1 MTTLGWL
8 MILGVLVL
16 GAAIAYGLLRSRT
29 TARSPEHRRASD
41 EATRRLYDK
50 AAETSPP
57 D

>member
-8 MILGVLVL
+8 MILGVLAL
-16 GAAIAYGLLRSRT
+16 GVAIAYGLMRSRPA
-29 TARSPEHRRASD
+29 ARSPEHRRARD

-50 AAETSPP
+50 AAETRPP